1 MIWFIIT
8 TLVAFFIK
16 GLCGFA
22 NTLIFNGILS
32 YTANNINI
40 SPLEVV
46 LGYPSNIILVWK
58 ERKSLNWKIWLP
70 LTALVVAGSIPG
82 IFLLKR
88 TDAGLLKVIFGIA
101 VIIIGIEMLFREL
114 KSNRKNSNGKSGGSK
129 IILVL
134 IGIISG
140 LLCGLYG
147 VGALLAAYVSRVAEN
162 SHEFKANICVV
173 FVVENTIRIILYA
186 ATGILTLA
194 VLKQVVILIPFMLA
208 AVFLGMKSS
217 SVLNEKIIK
226 KIVIVL
232 LILSG
237 IVLIINN
244 VPR

>member
-1 MIWFIIT
+1 MVWFIIA
-8 TLVAFFIK
+8 TLIAFFIK

-70 LTALVVAGSIPG
+70 LTVLVVAGSIPG
-82 IFLLKR
+82 IFLLKH

-101 VIIIGIEMLFREL
+101 VIIIGIEMLFREM
-114 KSNRKNSNGKSGGSK
+114 KSSNGKSGGSK

-147 VGALLAAYVSRVAEN
+147 VGALLAAYVSRVSEN

-217 SVLNEKIIK
+217 SVLNEKVIK

-244 VPR
+244 L

>member
-1 MIWFIIT
+1 MIWFIIA
-8 TLVAFFIK
+8 TLIAFFIK

-82 IFLLKR
+82 IFLLKH

-101 VIIIGIEMLFREL
+101 VIIIGIEMLFQEM
-114 KSNRKNSNGKSGGSK
+114 KSSKSSNKKSGGSK
-129 IILVL
+129 FVLVL

-217 SVLNEKIIK
+217 SILNEKVIK

-244 VPR
+244 L

>member
-1 MIWFIIT
+1 MVWFIIA

-70 LTALVVAGSIPG
+70 LTVLVVAGSIPG
-82 IFLLKR
+82 IFLLKH

-101 VIIIGIEMLFREL
+101 VIIIGIEMLFREM
-114 KSNRKNSNGKSGGSK
+114 KSSNGKSGGSK

-147 VGALLAAYVSRVAEN
+147 VGALLAAYVSRVSEN

-194 VLKQVVILIPFMLA
+194 VLKQVVIMIPFMLA

-217 SVLNEKIIK
+217 SVLNEKVIK

-244 VPR
+244 L

>member
-1 MIWFIIT
+1 M
-8 TLVAFFIK
+8 K
-16 GLCGFA
+16 H
-22 NTLIFNGILS
+22 
-32 YTANNINI
+32 
-40 SPLEVV
+40 
-46 LGYPSNIILVWK
+46 
-58 ERKSLNWKIWLP
+58 
-70 LTALVVAGSIPG
+70 
-82 IFLLKR
+82 

-101 VIIIGIEMLFREL
+101 VIIIGIEMLFREM
-114 KSNRKNSNGKSGGSK
+114 KSSKSSNKKSGGSK
-129 IILVL
+129 IVLVL
-134 IGIISG
+134 TGIISG

-147 VGALLAAYVSRVAEN
+147 VGALLAAYVSRVAES

-217 SVLNEKIIK
+217 SVLNEKVIK

-244 VPR
+244 L

>member
-1 MIWFIIT
+1 MIWFIVA

-70 LTALVVAGSIPG
+70 LTVLVVAGSIPG
-82 IFLLKR
+82 IFLLKH

-101 VIIIGIEMLFREL
+101 VIVIGVEMLFRGL
-114 KSNRKNSNGKSGGSK
+114 KSNRKSDGCK
-129 IILVL
+129 IVLVL

-217 SVLNEKIIK
+217 LVLNEKVIK

-244 VPR
+244 L

>member
-1 MIWFIIT
+1 MVWFIIA
-8 TLVAFFIK
+8 TLVVFFIK

-70 LTALVVAGSIPG
+70 LTVLVVAGSIPG
-82 IFLLKR
+82 IFLLKH

-101 VIIIGIEMLFREL
+101 VIIIGIEMLFREM
-114 KSNRKNSNGKSGGSK
+114 KSSNGKSGGSK

-147 VGALLAAYVSRVAEN
+147 VGALLAAYVSRVSEN

-217 SVLNEKIIK
+217 SVLNEKVIK

-244 VPR
+244 L

>member
-1 MIWFIIT
+1 MIWFIIA

-82 IFLLKR
+82 IFLLKH
-88 TDAGLLKVIFGIA
+88 TDAGLLKVIFGIV
-101 VIIIGIEMLFREL
+101 VIVIGVEMLFREM
-114 KSNRKNSNGKSGGSK
+114 KSSKSSNKKSGGSK
-129 IILVL
+129 IVLVL
-134 IGIISG
+134 TGIISG

-194 VLKQVVILIPFMLA
+194 VLKRVVILIPFMLA

-217 SVLNEKIIK
+217 SVLNEKVIK

-244 VPR
+244 L

>member
-1 MIWFIIT
+1 MRT
-8 TLVAFFIK
+8 PD
-16 GLCGFA
+16 
-22 NTLIFNGILS
+22 FNGILS

-82 IFLLKR
+82 IFLLKH

-101 VIIIGIEMLFREL
+101 VIIIGIEMLFREM
-114 KSNRKNSNGKSGGSK
+114 KSSKSSNKSGGSK
-129 IILVL
+129 IVLVL
-134 IGIISG
+134 TGIISG

-186 ATGILTLA
+186 ATG
-194 VLKQVVILIPFMLA
+194 
-208 AVFLGMKSS
+208 S
-217 SVLNEKIIK
+217 
-226 KIVIVL
+226 
-232 LILSG
+232 
-237 IVLIINN
+237 
-244 VPR
+244 

>member
-1 MIWFIIT
+1 MVWFIIA

-70 LTALVVAGSIPG
+70 LTVLVVAGSIPG
-82 IFLLKR
+82 SFLLKH

-101 VIIIGIEMLFREL
+101 VIIIGIEMLFREM
-114 KSNRKNSNGKSGGSK
+114 KSSNGKSGGSK

-147 VGALLAAYVSRVAEN
+147 VGALLAAYVSRVSEN

-217 SVLNEKIIK
+217 SVLNEKVIK

-244 VPR
+244 L

>member
-1 MIWFIIT
+1 MVWFIIA

-70 LTALVVAGSIPG
+70 LTVLVVAGSIPG
-82 IFLLKR
+82 IFLLKH

-101 VIIIGIEMLFREL
+101 VIIIGIEMLFREM
-114 KSNRKNSNGKSGGSK
+114 KSSNGKSGGSK

-173 FVVENTIRIILYA
+173 FVVENTIRIILYV
-186 ATGILTLA
+186 ATGILTLS

-226 KIVIVL
+226 KIVIIL

-244 VPR
+244 IPG

>member
-1 MIWFIIT
+1 MVWFIIA

-70 LTALVVAGSIPG
+70 LTVLVVAGSIPG
-82 IFLLKR
+82 IFLLKH
-88 TDAGLLKVIFGIA
+88 TDAGLLNVIFGIA
-101 VIIIGIEMLFREL
+101 VIIIGIEMLFREM
-114 KSNRKNSNGKSGGSK
+114 KSSNGKSGGSK

-147 VGALLAAYVSRVAEN
+147 VGALLAAYVSRVSEN

-217 SVLNEKIIK
+217 SVLNEKVIK

-244 VPR
+244 L

>member
-1 MIWFIIT
+1 MVWFIIA

-70 LTALVVAGSIPG
+70 LTVLVVAGSIPG
-82 IFLLKR
+82 IFLLKH

-101 VIIIGIEMLFREL
+101 VIIIGIEMLFREM
-114 KSNRKNSNGKSGGSK
+114 KSSNGKSGGSK

-147 VGALLAAYVSRVAEN
+147 VGALLAAYVSRVSEN

-217 SVLNEKIIK
+217 SVLNEKVIK
-226 KIVIVL
+226 EIVIVL

-244 VPR
+244 L